1 MVRIHLQMR
10 RLVIACLATLI
21 GGLGLSGTAGAQ
33 DTPPSSPGLFLN
45 ILPAG
50 QGTSFSLS
58 TGNPPPHTD
67 DQLDM
72 YRTLPMAGDLSDA
85 DLQDYFKSEAF
96 GVAPQD
102 VEREQRPREGVSILR
117 DRFGVPHIFGD
128 TRADAMFGA
137 GYVTAEDRLFM
148 IDVLRH
154 YGRGRLSELLGASEA
169 NLEIDRS
176 MYGVAGYSEEE
187 LQQQVDRL
195 NQFGDMGEEIIAD
208 GFAYIDGINARIQ
221 EVLLNPSLMP
231 AEYGALQ
238 LVPKEWKPTDLVAVA
253 TLIQAIFASGGG
265 GELSNAEF
273 LNRAG
278 ARLGRTTARRLF
290 RDLRSAEEP
299 EAPVT
304 TKRAFRY
311 MTPRKV
317 TRRAVAVP
325 DRGSLTSY
333 DPISTT
339 PPSEGGSET
348 SLSAALDPM
357 GHLKDVLA
365 EAGVSFP
372 DGMSNWLA
380 ATADRTAAGHP
391 IAVMGPQTG
400 YFSPQILMEI
410 DIHAPGVHAR
420 GATFPG
426 ISQYVL
432 LGRGPGFAW
441 SATSGGSDLSDVRA
455 ERLCEPDGSPATTDS
470 THYVF
475 RGECVPMTERT
486 DRWVAKPTAAGQA
499 PPTEVEAH
507 VKRTIH
513 GPVIATGTVGGQ
525 PVAFTLQ
532 RSTFFAELDSAV
544 PFALL
549 NTNQVTSA
557 ASFQAAMADLTGS
570 FNWLY
575 VDHQDVAYFHSGR
588 YPVRARG
595 VNPNLPSWGT
605 GQWEWRRFV
614 QASGHPQAI
623 NPSKGWIDSWNN
635 KPARAWRAADANWGF
650 GTVHRSE
657 MLSDRLT
664 KRVSNGGLTP
674 SDLVEVMADAATVD
688 LRGQEVLPPVLA
700 AIGSNR
706 KLQPYTRLLRAW
718 VRSGAHRLDRD
729 GDGEYD
735 DQAAVALMDEWW
747 PRLVKAVFD
756 PTLAGLYDVIPLN
769 VDDPN
774 RTGHV
779 GSSFQSGYYGPVEK
793 AVRMALG
800 RPVAKEYS
808 VLKCADG
815 TRAGCRAAVRA
826 SLRDAVAALGRD
838 PSTWDADEAGE
849 TIRFQPVGL
858 VEVPDI
864 PWQNRPT
871 FQQVVQVED

>member
-1 MVRIHLQMR
+1 MR
-10 RLVIACLATLI
+10 RLLIACVATSI
-21 GGLGLSGTAGAQ
+21 GALGLSVPARAQ
-33 DTPPSSPGLFLN
+33 DAPPSSPGTFLN

-85 DLQDYFKSEAF
+85 DLPQYFKSEAF
-96 GVAPQD
+96 GVAPED
-102 VEREQRPREGVSILR
+102 VEREETPKDGVRILR
-117 DRFGVPHIFGD
+117 DGFGVPHIFGD
-128 TRADAMFGA
+128 TRADAMFGT

-169 NLEIDRS
+169 NIDIDRS
-176 MYGVAGYSEEE
+176 MYLVAGYSEEE
-187 LQQQVDRL
+187 LQQQVDRGRSL
-195 NQFGDMGEEIIAD
+195 GSIGEQIYAD
-208 GFAYIDGINARIQ
+208 GQAFIQGINARIQ
-221 EVLLNPSLMP
+221 EVILNPSLMP
-231 AEYGALQ
+231 AEYPALQ
-238 LVPKEWKPTDLVAVA
+238 LVPKEWKLTDVVAVA

-265 GELSNAEF
+265 GELANAEF
-273 LNRAG
+273 LNRAA
-278 ARLGRTTARRLF
+278 ARLGSSKSRALY

-299 EAPVT
+299 EAPIT
-304 TKRAFRY
+304 TEASFKY
-311 MTPRKV
+311 MAPASV
-317 TRRAVAVP
+317 SNRAVAMP
-325 DRGSLTSY
+325 DRGSLRSY

-339 PPSEGGSET
+339 PPSDGGSEA
-348 SLSAALDPM
+348 SLNAALNPLGQIRDA
-357 GHLKDVLA
+357 LA
-365 EAGVSFP
+365 RAGLASP
-372 DGMSNWLA
+372 SGMSNWLA
-380 ATADRTAAGHP
+380 ATADRAAAGHP

-400 YFSPQILMEI
+400 YFSPEILMEI
-410 DIHAPGVHAR
+410 DVHAPGLHAR

-426 ISQYVL
+426 ISLYVL

-455 ERLCEPDGSPATTDS
+455 ERLCEPDGSPPTVDS

-499 PPTEVEAH
+499 PPTVVEAQ
-507 VKRTIH
+507 VKRTTH
-513 GPVIATGTVGGQ
+513 GPVIATGNVGGR

-532 RSTFFAELDSAV
+532 RSTFFGELDSAV

-549 NTNQVTSA
+549 NSGQVTDA
-557 ASFQAAMADLTGS
+557 ASFQAVMSNLTGS

-575 VDHQDVAYFHSGR
+575 VDDTDVAFFHSGL
-588 YPVRARG
+588 YPVRAKG
-595 VNPNLPSWGT
+595 VDPDLPSWGT
-605 GQWEWRRFV
+605 GEWEWQGFV
-614 QASGHPQAI
+614 PASGHPQAI

-657 MLSDRLT
+657 MLSDRLAAL
-664 KRVSNGGLTP
+664 VPGGGLTT
-674 SDLVEVMADAATVD
+674 SDLVEVMAGAATVD

-700 AIGSNR
+700 ALGTDAE
-706 KLQPYTRLLRAW
+706 LQRYLDLLKAW
-718 VRSGAHRLDRD
+718 VEAGAHRLDRD

-747 PRLVKAVFD
+747 PRLIRAAFD
-756 PTLAGLYDVIPLN
+756 PTLAGLYDVIPLHL
-769 VDDPN
+769 DDPN
-774 RTGHV
+774 RTGHL
-779 GSSFQSGYYGPVEK
+779 GSSFQSGYYGLVEK
-793 AVRMALG
+793 AVRLALG
-800 RPVAKEYS
+800 QPVAKEYT
-808 VLKCADG
+808 VLQCANG
-815 TRAGCRAAVRA
+815 TPAGCRAALQS
-826 SLRDAVAALGRD
+826 SLRDAVAALGPD

-849 TIRFQPVGL
+849 TIRFQAVGL
-858 VEVPDI
+858 VNVPDI